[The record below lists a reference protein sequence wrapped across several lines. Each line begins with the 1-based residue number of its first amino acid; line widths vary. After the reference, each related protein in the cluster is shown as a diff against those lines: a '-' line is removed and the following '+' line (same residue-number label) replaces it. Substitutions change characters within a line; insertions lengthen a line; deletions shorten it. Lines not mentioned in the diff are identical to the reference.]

1 MGAGPVVYDPGRR
14 PGFNTDDKPWRMWR
28 APHSLPRPIPQN
40 GPMSTAFSPDAA
52 TVALLAPT
60 GRLRASINLGNPI
73 LAGTDPASGRAR
85 GVSVDLAHALAR
97 RLGVPLET
105 IEFPA
110 ATKSVDA
117 VTGGVADVGFFA
129 IDPLRGAEIAFT
141 DATIL
146 IEGAYLVRADSP
158 LQANDE
164 VDRTGTRVVVGKGS
178 AYDLFLT
185 RELKA
190 ASFVRVPG
198 AAEVVQVLR
207 DAGAD
212 VAGGIRQV
220 LVEVAARDAALR
232 VLPGRFMVIRQAMG
246 LARTRGPAAEA
257 ALRAFVEDMKA
268 SGFVAE
274 ALARHAVAG
283 ATVAPAAPSN

>member
-1 MGAGPVVYDPGRR
+1 MTMHDAGGSIRARRATGCGAAQTSPAAA
-14 PGFNTDDKPWRMWR
+14 F
-28 APHSLPRPIPQN
+28 HEN
-40 GPMSTAFSPDAA
+40 GPMSSTFPLDAA
-52 TVALLAPT
+52 IVALLAPT

-73 LAGTDPASGRAR
+73 LAATDPATGRAR
-85 GVSVDLAHALAR
+85 GVSVDLAHALAE
-97 RLGVPLET
+97 RLGVPLDT

-141 DATIL
+141 DAYIL

-158 LQANDE
+158 CRANED
-164 VDRTGTRVVVGKGS
+164 VDRDGTTVVVGKGS

-185 RELKA
+185 RELTQ

-198 AAEVVQVLR
+198 AAEVVRALQ
-207 DAGAD
+207 AGDAD

-220 LVEVAARDAALR
+220 LVEVAAQAPGLR

-246 LARTRGPAAEA
+246 LARSRGPAAEA
-257 ALRAFVEDMKA
+257 ALRAFVEEMKA

-274 ALARHAVAG
+274 SMRHHGVAG
-283 ATVAPAAPSN
+283 ATVAPPDGASV

>member
-1 MGAGPVVYDPGRR
+1 MSSPVAPDP
-14 PGFNTDDKPWRMWR
+14 
-28 APHSLPRPIPQN
+28 AL
-40 GPMSTAFSPDAA
+40 A
-52 TVALLAPT
+52 ALLAPT

-73 LAGTDPASGRAR
+73 LAGTDPATGRAR
-85 GVSVDLAHALAR
+85 GVSVDLAHALAE

-129 IDPLRGAEIAFT
+129 IDPLRAAEVAFT
-141 DATIL
+141 DAYIL
-146 IEGAYLVRADSP
+146 IEGAYLVREDSRCR
-158 LQANDE
+158 ANED
-164 VDRTGTRVVVGKGS
+164 VDRAGTTVVVGTGS

-190 ASFVRVPG
+190 ASFLRVPG
-198 AAEVVQVLR
+198 ATEVVQALC
-207 DAGAD
+207 AGAAD
-212 VAGGIRQV
+212 VAGGIRQT
-220 LVEVAARDAALR
+220 LVEVAAQTPGLR

-246 LARTRGPAAEA
+246 LARARGAAAET
-257 ALRAFVEDMKA
+257 ALRAFVEEMKS

-274 ALARHAVAG
+274 AMRRHGVAG
-283 ATVAPAAPSN
+283 ATVAPPDAA

>member
-1 MGAGPVVYDPGRR
+1 MLSCA
-14 PGFNTDDKPWRMWR
+14 N
-28 APHSLPRPIPQN
+28 IQQN
-40 GPMSTAFSPDAA
+40 MPMSIIFSPDPA

-73 LAGTDPASGRAR
+73 LANTDPATGRAR
-85 GVSVDLAHALAR
+85 GVSVDLAHALAE

-141 DATIL
+141 DAYIL
-146 IEGAYLVRADSP
+146 IEGAYLVREDSP
-158 LQANDE
+158 CRANED
-164 VDRTGTRVVVGKGS
+164 VDRPGTTVVVGQGS

-198 AAEVVQVLR
+198 AAEVVETLR
-207 DAGAD
+207 SGGAD

-220 LVEVAARDAALR
+220 LVDVAASTPGLR

-246 LARTRGPAAEA
+246 LARNRGADAEA
-257 ALRAFVEDMKA
+257 ALRAFVEAMRA
-268 SGFVAE
+268 SGFVDE
-274 ALARHAVAG
+274 AIRRHGVSG
-283 ATVAPAAPSN
+283 ATVAPFAL